1 MLCRWSPRRLL
12 GGVSS
17 VCPFAGSG
25 EHTCGMCQARPH
37 ASAWLVVYGV
47 AAVACMMLIWGAR
60 RMKGSACGRG
70 QGVSPSELRG
80 RGYVSVSRGSESN
93 PLVDV
98 AASPEGEPD
107 VEEAVAIAP
116 ARLSVMCMELAQDLK
131 ALVLRLMWHSVRI
144 VLAMYQPLS
153 PPRGL
158 DTNAG
163 VSSQHDFI
171 LLVN

>member
-1 MLCRWSPRRLL
+1 MRS
-12 GGVSS
+12 
-17 VCPFAGSG
+17 
-25 EHTCGMCQARPH
+25 T
-37 ASAWLVVYGV
+37 
-47 AAVACMMLIWGAR
+47 
-60 RMKGSACGRG
+60 CGRG
-70 QGVSPSELRG
+70 QGVSPSDIRG
-80 RGYVSVSRGSESN
+80 RGSNVGAISAN

-107 VEEAVAIAP
+107 VEEAVASAP
-116 ARLSVMCMELAQDLK
+116 ARLFVKCTELAQDLK

-158 DTNAG
+158 DTDAG